1 MYQKKRYDIE
11 IKVNK
16 EVKDLIVKKCMLKSL
31 EYSTLELS
39 LLEMYLIQIYNVSYK
54 DFVYFRRIKKIVE

>member
-1 MYQKKRYDIE
+1 MYQKKRYDIS

-16 EVKDLIVKKCMLKSL
+16 DMKDLIVKKCMLKSL

-39 LLEMYLIQIYNVSYK
+39 LLETYSVEIFNISYK
-54 DFVYFRRIKKIVE
+54 DYVFFRRLKKVVE

>member
-1 MYQKKRYDIE
+1 MYQKKRYDISL
-11 IKVNK
+11 KVNK

-39 LLEMYLIQIYNVSYK
+39 LLETYEIQIFNIGYK
-54 DFVYFRRIKKIVE
+54 DFVYFRRLKKVVE

>member
-1 MYQKKRYDIE
+1 MYQKKRYDISL
-11 IKVNK
+11 KVNK

-39 LLEMYLIQIYNVSYK
+39 LLETYEIQIFNIGYK
-54 DFVYFRRIKKIVE
+54 DFVFFRRLKKVVE

>member
-1 MYQKKRYDIE
+1 MYQKKVYDIS

-39 LLEMYLIQIYNVSYK
+39 LLETYEVNIYNISYK
-54 DFVYFRRIKKIVE
+54 DFVFFRRIKKIVE

>member
-1 MYQKKRYDIE
+1 MYQKKRYDISL
-11 IKVNK
+11 KVNK

-39 LLEMYLIQIYNVSYK
+39 LLETYLIQIYNIGYK
-54 DFVYFRRIKKIVE
+54 DYVFFRRLKKVVE